1 MGDDYDLQDFF
12 DVVEGLRYKYEALL
26 RLIGASE
33 ADDTLDA
40 DATAAPT
47 DDWIIGTVIA
57 TDNTGEATVLLNT
70 GRDTTA

>member
-1 MGDDYDLQDFF
+1 MSDDDLQDFF
-12 DVVEGLRYKYEALL
+12 DVVDGLRYKYEALL

-47 DDWIIGTVIA
+47 DGWIIGTVIA